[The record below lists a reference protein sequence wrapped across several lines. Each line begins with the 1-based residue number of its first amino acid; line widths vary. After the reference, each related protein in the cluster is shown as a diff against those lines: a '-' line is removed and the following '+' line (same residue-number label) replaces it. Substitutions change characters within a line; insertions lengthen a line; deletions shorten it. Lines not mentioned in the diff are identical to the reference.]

1 MDAVAAAAT
10 PDVDDTENNNGIFP
24 RIASSQAGSLNA
36 IFTTIAF
43 DWHWTTLL
51 PPQPRPGRGECND
64 AKRESVAAGC
74 GEMFSSF

>member
-36 IFTTIAF
+36 LFTTIAF
-43 DWHWTTLL
+43 DWHWTQL
-51 PPQPRPGRGECND
+51 PPRPGRGECND
-64 AKRESVAAGC
+64 AKRQSVAVGC